1 MAVAP
6 VPVTI
11 LFPVVLPVVFTIALV
26 TFHEVTPVSVVF
38 AVIPVVVVTVVAI
51 IDAKLNFLRPGSG
64 HDYDWCGNGGSQNDG
79 IDVTID
85 VAH

>member
-1 MAVAP
+1 MTVAP

-11 LFPVVLPVVFTIALV
+11 LFSVVLRVVFTIGLV
-26 TFHEVTPVSVVF
+26 TCHEVTPVSVVF

-51 IDAKLNFLRPGSG
+51 IDAKLHFLRPGSG
-64 HDYDWCGNGGSQNDG
+64 HDYDWRGNGSSQNDG